1 MTEQQS
7 IKETL
12 NVIRKALEQDDNS
25 DNLDIKKSDSSVLIL
40 NQLVKDDG
48 TINIISNSKLDKSD
62 ITKLLNNKLDNIFES
77 YLTVWL
83 DRNMPKYLEKYFK
96 NKKI

>member
-1 MTEQQS
+1 MEQLIQITKQS
-7 IKETL
+7 L
-12 NVIRKALEQDDNS
+12 SRV
-25 DNLDIKKSDSSVLIL
+25 L